1 MSETPKSIAINVDTP
16 KSDVEMPLEVNDSTP
31 PTPTPARTP
40 KKRGR
45 RPKDG
50 GSGKKPA
57 YKYVKKDRSMDWNHA
72 TYVPPSD
79 KPIYKLKCEEPRPCE
94 YSNIKPKFQQY
105 QIINESI
112 AKDYLP
118 NIDVISQI
126 SFDHHPSETPLMSR
140 PLTAHIL
147 PNRRGY
153 LLNSGGSVWGLDWC
167 PEVKA
172 EENQFLAIAGY
183 KGTTD
188 EHHIIGEREINTT
201 GYIEIWNLGVISND
215 IINESNFR
223 PWVDICFLHSNG
235 CVWDLKWCPYG
246 AYDSSE
252 EWSGEDD
259 IPKIGIIAACF
270 GDGTMKIF
278 SVPNPAILRKK
289 LESEGHS
296 YPSNKTIFLQLD
308 DALFEAHLPDTSLWN
323 LSWGGH
329 KWISTGC
336 TNGNIAVWDAENA
349 ISKKNTNFPL
359 LSPND
364 YMAHYLPAHDS
375 CVRRV
380 SWRNTEDTNYIVS
393 CGHDGRLLVCDTRDP
408 YTGML
413 THRIRAFLMAASW
426 VKFESSYS
434 IVFTDAENGVRLTEK
449 DDIKKSVG
457 IITHKGCIW
466 YVDCS
471 SLHPFVASGAS
482 DGSVRSTNLRHLR
495 ARNQMT
501 LYTLKKDSVN
511 GQFVYDDEIAFEP
524 LVAHNHTPDN
534 LFTMFFPPEV
544 AIQRVSWC
552 PNPQSPAWIASGGT
566 AGLVRVEA
574 ASR

>member
-1 MSETPKSIAINVDTP
+1 MSEAAPSIVVAEGVT
-16 KSDVEMPLEVNDSTP
+16 PLEVVSDSKP
-31 PTPTPARTP
+31 SPALRTP

-72 TYVPPSD
+72 TYVPQSD
-79 KPIYKLKCEEPRPCE
+79 KPIYKLRQEEAKPCS
-94 YSNIKPKFQQY
+94 YSKVKSKFQQY
-105 QIINESI
+105 HLIEESL
-112 AKDYLP
+112 AKNYLP
-118 NIDVISQI
+118 DINVTSQV
-126 SFDHHPSETPLMSR
+126 SFEHHSTEGTICSR
-140 PLTAHIL
+140 PLTSHML
-147 PNRRGY
+147 PNRRGF

-167 PEVKA
+167 PEIPSG
-172 EENQFLAIAGY
+172 ENQFLAVAGY
-183 KGTTD
+183 KGTTG
-188 EHHIIGEREINTT
+188 EHHIIGERETNST
-201 GYIEIWNLGVISND
+201 GYIEIWNLGPIANDVID
-215 IINESNFR
+215 EETEFR
-223 PWVDICFLHSNG
+223 PWVDICFVHLNG

-246 AYDSSE
+246 AYDTSK
-252 EWSGEDD
+252 EWNGEDE

-270 GDGTMKIF
+270 GDGTLKIF
-278 SVPNPAILRKK
+278 SVPNPDVLRKK
-289 LESEGHS
+289 LEKQGHS
-296 YPSNKTIFLQLD
+296 YAPNKTIYVQLD
-308 DALFEAHLPDTSLWN
+308 EVLFEAQLPDTSLWN

-329 KWISTGC
+329 KWLSTGC
-336 TNGNIAVWDAENA
+336 TNG
-349 ISKKNTNFPL
+349 ISEY
-359 LSPND
+359 
-364 YMAHYLPAHDS
+364 YMVHYLPAHDS

-380 SWRNTEDTNYIVS
+380 SWRSVENTDYIVS
-393 CGHDGRLLVCDTRDP
+393 CGHDGRLLVCDLRDP
-408 YTGML
+408 YTDML

-466 YVDCS
+466 HVDCS

-495 ARNQMT
+495 ARNQASVFTGMT
-501 LYTLKKDSVN
+501 LYTLKKDSEKN
-511 GQFVYDDEIAFEP
+511 EFIYDDNVVFEP

-534 LFTMFFPPEV
+534 LFTMFFAPEV

-552 PNPQSPAWIASGGT
+552 PNPQSAAWIASGGT
-566 AGLVRVEA
+566 AGLVRVES